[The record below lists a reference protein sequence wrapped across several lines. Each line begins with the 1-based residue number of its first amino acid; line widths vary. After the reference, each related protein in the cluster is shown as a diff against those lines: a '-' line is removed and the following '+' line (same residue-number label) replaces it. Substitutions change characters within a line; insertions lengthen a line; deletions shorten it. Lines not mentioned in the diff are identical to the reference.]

1 MLMKYQIRFV
11 TDVPNQVY
19 AKTFDSKEER
29 DAFHDE
35 AVKMIFGL
43 GNSTFSFKQDAPETT
58 PILDASITILCSR
71 IVAVE
76 LTDWKKSG

>member
-1 MLMKYQIRFV
+1 M

-29 DAFHDE
+29 DAFHNE

-43 GNSTFSFKQDAPETT
+43 GNSTFSFKQDIPETA

-76 LTDWKKSG
+76 STDWKKSG